1 MKPTR
6 VTRKGQVTIPKNIRD
21 FLEIETGD
29 KVIFEIR
36 GETVIII
43 PVKKTIFDFRGK
55 VVGKKV

>member
-21 FLEIETGD
+21 FLEIEAGD

-36 GETVIII
+36 GEDVIII

-55 VVGKKV
+55 AKVV